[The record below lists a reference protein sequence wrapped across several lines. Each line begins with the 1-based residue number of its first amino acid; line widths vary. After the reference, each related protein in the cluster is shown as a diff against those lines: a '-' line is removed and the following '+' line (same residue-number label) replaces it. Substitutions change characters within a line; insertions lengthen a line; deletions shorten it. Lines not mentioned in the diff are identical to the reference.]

1 MQLGGVRIG
10 IGIGIAIGI
19 GAPRSCVNMKR
30 RTVYDFCRA

>member
-30 RTVYDFCRA
+30 CAVYGFCRA